1 MRVATRTQSTP
12 EPHSGPR
19 FPDESESVL
28 LARAA
33 EGDLD
38 AFGVIYR
45 RYQQVV
51 YRFAR
56 AMTGSADAA
65 EDVTQEVFIAL
76 LTKAGRYDPA
86 RAGLATYMYGIVR
99 NLSRAR
105 LRRDSRRLSVENLT
119 LGSRDISVEDHS
131 IRLEQ
136 DELVASMRRALVRL
150 PSRYRELI
158 VLCDLHGLSYQEAA
172 VVVGSSIGAVRSR
185 LHRGRQLLKLRLTRT
200 SRSISQPAMTP
211 MRVAV

>member
-1 MRVATRTQSTP
+1 MLW
-12 EPHSGPR
+12 EPG
-19 FPDESESVL
+19 FPDESEAAVL
-28 LARAA
+28 RRAA
-33 EGDLD
+33 AGDLD

-45 RYQQVV
+45 RYQQIV

-56 AMTGSADAA
+56 AMTGSADTA

-76 LTKAGRYDPA
+76 LTEAGRYDPA
-86 RAGLATYMYGIVR
+86 RAGLPTYLYGIVR

-105 LRRDSRRLSVENLT
+105 LRRDSRRMSVENFV
-119 LGSRDISVEDHS
+119 LGSRDISIDDPS
-131 IRLEQ
+131 IRIEQ

-172 VVVGSSIGAVRSR
+172 LVVRSSVGAVRSR
-185 LHRGRQLLKLRLTRT
+185 LHRGRQMLRLRLAGT
-200 SRSISQPAMTP
+200 SPSLSQAAMTP
-211 MRVAV
+211 MRLAV

>member
-1 MRVATRTQSTP
+1 MLWES
-12 EPHSGPR
+12 R
-19 FPDESESVL
+19 FPNESESAL
-28 LARAA
+28 LVRAA
-33 EGDLD
+33 TGDLD

-56 AMTGSADAA
+56 AMTGSPDAA
-65 EDVTQEVFIAL
+65 EDVTQEVFIVL
-76 LTKAGRYDPA
+76 LTEAGRYDPA
-86 RAGLATYMYGIVR
+86 RAGLSTYLYGIVR

-105 LRRDSRRLSVENLT
+105 LRRDSRRLSVEHLV
-119 LGSRDISVEDHS
+119 LGVRDVDADDPS
-131 IRLEQ
+131 ILFEH

-172 VVVGSSIGAVRSR
+172 LVVRSSVGAVRSR
-185 LHRGRQLLKLRLTRT
+185 LHRGRQLLKLRLTTR
-200 SRSISQPAMTP
+200 SRAVAQPAMTP
-211 MRVAV
+211 MRWAV